1 MRNYLKYISSQS
13 LPRPRKLLGDTSG
26 FALVTALM
34 FTLISLTIVSALLY
48 IMTQSTK
55 VSGANKRYKTA
66 IGASY
71 GGAELFAKDILPFLM
86 QNRNLTNTALATLV
100 NTAFNVVNMQVT
112 NTNAACLQLKLV
124 NPSPWTTVANCS
136 NSPNPADNPDM
147 TFKLLS
153 DTGNPYTISSKI
165 VETKIG
171 NTDLSGLQLQG
182 EGVAE
187 QSSSIIPMHSPYI
200 YRLEL
205 QGSQSATSEQANI
218 EVLYAY

>member
-1 MRNYLKYISSQS
+1 MRIYLKNNPALS
-13 LPRPRKLLGDTSG
+13 LPRPRKRLGDTSG

-48 IMTQSTK
+48 IMTQSTI

-66 IGASY
+66 MGASY

-86 QNRNLTNTALATLV
+86 QNRNLTNSALATLA
-100 NTAFNVVNMQVT
+100 NGAYGVVNMQMT
-112 NTNAACLQLKLV
+112 NTQATCLQHKLT
-124 NPSPWTTVANCS
+124 NPSPWPGCS
-136 NSPNPADNPDM
+136 NSSNPTDTPDM
-147 TFKLLS
+147 TFQLLS
-153 DTGNPYTISSKI
+153 NITGNTPYTISAKI
-165 VETKIG
+165 VDTKVG
-171 NTDLSGLQLQG
+171 NSDLSGLQLQG

-205 QGSQSATSEQANI
+205 QGSQSPTSEQANI

>member
-1 MRNYLKYISSQS
+1 MRTCLKYISAQS
-13 LPRPRKLLGDTSG
+13 LPRPWKQLGDTSG

-48 IMTQSTK
+48 IITQSTK

-66 IGASY
+66 IEASY
-71 GGAELFAKDILPFLM
+71 GGAELFTKDIIPFLM
-86 QNRNLTNTALATLV
+86 QNKSLTPTALATL
-100 NTAFNVVNMQVT
+100 AIGSYGVVNLQMS
-112 NTNAACLQLKLV
+112 NTNAACLQLKLSTV
-124 NPSPWTTVANCS
+124 PPWTTVPNCS
-136 NSPNPADNPDM
+136 NSSNPTDTPDV
-147 TFKLLS
+147 TFNLLS
-153 DTGNPYTISSKI
+153 NAGTPYTISSKI
-165 VETKIG
+165 VDTQVG
-171 NTDLSGLQLQG
+171 NSDLSGLQLQG

-187 QSSSIIPMHSPYI
+187 QSASITPMHSPYI